1 MLDIHCHILPGFD
14 DGAADVS
21 ESVQM
26 ARMAVES
33 GVTGIVVTPH
43 FRGEPDSLRALNRLV
58 NRYERLIQEV
68 SRENIPL
75 RLFPGAEILCLPET
89 PDMASRR
96 ELPTLGNTDYLLVEF
111 FFNESVTYMNNML
124 RDLSR
129 YGYHPVIAHPERYEG
144 VQEDPAVLEYWFG
157 QGYVLQL
164 NKGSILGAFGSRVE
178 RTARWALERGFAHV
192 VASDGHSA
200 RRRTPELRSLRQRLQ
215 ELCPEEYVW
224 VLLDGNPER
233 IVRGMPMEPH
243 ESV

>member
-129 YGYHPVIAHPERYEG
+129 YGHHPVIAHPERYEG
-144 VQEDPAVLEYWFG
+144 VQEDPAVMEYWFG

-164 NKGSILGAFGSRVE
+164 NKGSILGSFGPEPQDAAMAALDMRLAGLIASDAHSPNR
-178 RTARWALERGFAHV
+178 RTTDLSHLRRWLLERYPRDYVHLLLEENPG
-192 VASDGHSA
+192 
-200 RRRTPELRSLRQRLQ
+200 RLLRDQDMV
-215 ELCPEEYVW
+215 PT
-224 VLLDGNPER
+224 
-233 IVRGMPMEPH
+233 
-243 ESV
+243 ESY